1 VSEVDDNGKVIS
13 TIIIGVT
20 WPRPSHLSADRTG
33 HVLVA
38 DGDKHRILVLDSQL
52 DLDRVLID
60 RKSEVHMRRPHR
72 LHLNERTSQLYVLH
86 SSSERSVCDTITLL
100 SLR

>member
-1 VSEVDDNGKVIS
+1 MSEVDENGKVIS
-13 TIIIGVT
+13 TIVIGIT
-20 WPRPSHLSADRTG
+20 WPRSSHLSADKTG

-38 DGDKHRILVLDSQL
+38 DSDKHRILVLDSQL
-52 DLDRVLID
+52 NLDRALID
-60 RKSEVHMRRPHR
+60 TESRVQLRWPHR

-86 SSSERSVCDTITLL
+86 SSSECSGRDTITLL